1 VSLWLDHRWSKSG
14 RISLRK
20 VIELLRMARLASFIA
35 AIPILSPHAYGQSG
49 VVWRGAK
56 WGIAKAQVAKLFP
69 DAHEFVDYV
78 GC

>member
-1 VSLWLDHRWSKSG
+1 
-14 RISLRK
+14 
-20 VIELLRMARLASFIA
+20 MARLASFIA